1 MIIIICCFQH
11 MRDSLSEE
19 IHMAFLP
26 YNLLYIADIP
36 SAVVAQPSSAA
47 VVAQPSPAVG
57 SLLYVRPLTPNDR
70 IPVGFRHFS
79 CLPSLRH
86 CKDNTFFQ
94 GFIYRKSPTF
104 PFGGSGG
111 YTLLFLG
118 KSLGEVSLRFSCY
131 PSIYHLSWLSILFI
145 SKFIV

>member
-1 MIIIICCFQH
+1 MLFPAHERFLIGREPHGITAIYLIIFIYHTF
-11 MRDSLSEE
+11 RPLSLRS
-19 IHMAFLP
+19 HR
-26 YNLLYIADIP
+26 P
-36 SAVVAQPSSAA
+36 SAVFAQPSSAA
-47 VVAQPSPAVG
+47 VFAQPSSAVG

-111 YTLLFLG
+111 YTLLFWG
-118 KSLGEVSLRFSCY
+118 KSLGEVSL
-131 PSIYHLSWLSILFI
+131 
-145 SKFIV
+145 KFFTAVSLKS

>member
-36 SAVVAQPSSAA
+36 SAVFAQPSS
-47 VVAQPSPAVG
+47 AVG

-111 YTLLFLG
+111 YTLLFWG
-118 KSLGEVSLRFSCY
+118 KSLGEVSLDFSYFPC
-131 PSIYHLSWLSILFI
+131 SYHLSWLSILFI
-145 SKFIV
+145 SKFIM

>member
-1 MIIIICCFQH
+1 MLFPAHERFLIG
-11 MRDSLSEE
+11 RDSHGISAIYL
-19 IHMAFLP
+19 II
-26 YNLLYIADIP
+26 YIADIP

-111 YTLLFLG
+111 YTLLFWG
-118 KSLGEVSLRFSCY
+118 KSLGEVSL
-131 PSIYHLSWLSILFI
+131 
-145 SKFIV
+145 KFFTAVSLKS